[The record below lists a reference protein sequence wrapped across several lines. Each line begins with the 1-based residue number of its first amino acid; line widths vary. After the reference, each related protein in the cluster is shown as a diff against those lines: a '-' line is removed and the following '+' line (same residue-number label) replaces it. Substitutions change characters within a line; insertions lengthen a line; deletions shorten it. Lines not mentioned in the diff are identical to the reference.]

1 MKIMKEY
8 DFEELYKDSW
18 SGAINTLDTIMK
30 NDMENELMEHLED
43 IFSDQIP
50 TETEVNDYLWF
61 ESDYIFEVLGINEEE
76 EEEEE
81 E

>member
-18 SGAINTLDTIMK
+18 SGAINTLDTIME

-61 ESDYIFEVLGINEEE
+61 ESDYIFECLGIDVED
-76 EEEEE
+76 
-81 E
+81 

>member
-50 TETEVNDYLWF
+50 TETEVNDYLRF
-61 ESDYIFEVLGINEEE
+61 ESDYIYECLGIDVED
-76 EEEEE
+76 
-81 E
+81 

>member
-50 TETEVNDYLWF
+50 TETEVND
-61 ESDYIFEVLGINEEE
+61 
-76 EEEEE
+76 
-81 E
+81 

>member
-18 SGAINTLDTIMK
+18 SGAINTLDTIME

-61 ESDYIFEVLGINEEE
+61 ESDYIYECLGIDVED
-76 EEEEE
+76 
-81 E
+81 

>member
-18 SGAINTLDTIMK
+18 SGAIDTLNIISK
-30 NDMENELMEHLED
+30 NDMENEIMEHLEE

-61 ESDYIFEVLGINEEE
+61 ESDYIFECLGIDVED
-76 EEEEE
+76 
-81 E
+81 